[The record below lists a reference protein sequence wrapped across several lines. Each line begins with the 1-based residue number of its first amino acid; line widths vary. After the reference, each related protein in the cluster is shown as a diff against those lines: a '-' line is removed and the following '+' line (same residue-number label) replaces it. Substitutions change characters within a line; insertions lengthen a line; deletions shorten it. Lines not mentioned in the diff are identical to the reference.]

1 MRSTFWVRV
10 SYMGLRCLS
19 MMMKRFRVK
28 RMFAAFSS
36 FVFIFSWRFLR

>member
-10 SYMGLRCLS
+10 SYMGFLCLS

-28 RMFAAFSS
+28 RMLAAFSS
-36 FVFIFSWRFLR
+36 LVLIFSCKFLR